1 MQKFPK
7 IKHFRG
13 FNWYGFYTLYL
24 KEVKRFF
31 SVFAQ
36 TILAP
41 AITTLLFYVIFTIS
55 IDREY
60 LNTPNYSFSE
70 FLAPGLICMA
80 IMQNSFANTS
90 SSILISKV
98 QGNIV
103 DVLMPPLSEYELTFS
118 YLLGGVTRGLLV
130 GLSVSFVIFLFIP
143 IMISNIAIIFYF
155 AFSSSFLLSN
165 LGILCGIWS
174 KKFDHM
180 ASITNFIILPL
191 TFLSGTFYSIER
203 LPKFWH
209 FIAHWNPFF
218 YMIDGFRSGFI
229 GYGDSNVFTGIFLLV
244 LINLFFLFI
253 TIYVFKK
260 GFGLKT

>member
-1 MQKFPK
+1 MQKFVK

-13 FNWYGFYTLYL
+13 FNWYGFFTLYI

-60 LNTPNYSFSE
+60 LNTNNYSFSE

-118 YLLGGVTRGLLV
+118 YSLGGVTRGLLV
-130 GLSVSFVIFLFIP
+130 GFSVSFVIFLFIP
-143 IMISNIAIIFYF
+143 IMISNITIIF
-155 AFSSSFLLSN
+155 
-165 LGILCGIWS
+165 
-174 KKFDHM
+174 
-180 ASITNFIILPL
+180 
-191 TFLSGTFYSIER
+191 
-203 LPKFWH
+203 
-209 FIAHWNPFF
+209 
-218 YMIDGFRSGFI
+218 
-229 GYGDSNVFTGIFLLV
+229 
-244 LINLFFLFI
+244 
-253 TIYVFKK
+253 
-260 GFGLKT
+260 